1 MIIIDSVG
9 TSNASGL
16 IGAPGRVV
24 GDKFERIRGTSAKWV
39 DPGMMCAAVSRKAM
53 QIQNTKEAYISA
65 HRSSSPQGE
74 GN

>member
-39 DPGMMCAAVSRKAM
+39 DPGMMCAAVGRKAM
-53 QIQNTKEAYISA
+53 QIQNRKETYQSA
-65 HRSSSPQGE
+65 HRSCSPQVD